1 MQRRRLNYDQ
11 IASEYNR
18 RYPNSQ
24 SWERGQ
30 ALLELAR
37 KVKAKTILEAGSGPG
52 FWLNLLHQVTLHLFG
67 RDFSAGMSALARNQS
82 APIKLTRGTA
92 IELPYQDET
101 FDLLCCVDAI
111 HHFGDSRAFIAEAFH
126 IFKPGGALAID
137 GHDPHSAE
145 GNW

>member
-37 KVKAKTILEAGSGPG
+37 KVKVKTILEAGSGTG
-52 FWLNLLHQVTLHLFG
+52 FWLNLLHQVTPYLFDMG
-67 RDFSAGMSALARNQS
+67 FSAGM
-82 APIKLTRGTA
+82 
-92 IELPYQDET
+92 
-101 FDLLCCVDAI
+101 
-111 HHFGDSRAFIAEAFH
+111 IA
-126 IFKPGGALAID
+126 
-137 GHDPHSAE
+137 
-145 GNW
+145 